1 MGQLE
6 AFEKGEQGKNLI
18 TTDPHGEFKG
28 TTYSYDG
35 KGLPVRAG
43 SSRSNDIHVDDP
55 IKPSGHIHRDINLP
69 FANGENGLAV
79 RAQTLNGSKY
89 NRDSKYEKPT
99 DISEKF

>member
-35 KGLPVRAG
+35 KGLPARKGALSTSQLHAQGAG
-43 SSRSNDIHVDDP
+43 ADYSTLAKHSIHDLDGKTP
-55 IKPSGHIHRDINLP
+55 DAYQKPADTSGN
-69 FANGENGLAV
+69 F
-79 RAQTLNGSKY
+79 
-89 NRDSKYEKPT
+89 
-99 DISEKF
+99 